1 MHVWLPIFMNSWV
14 VVFLDRRGTG
24 WICVLLRCKHL
35 WSTLCVGTAWHMCPF
50 PPHTEM
56 MNRWVSVCRAAVR
69 ELAHTSS
76 HTAEAFAG
84 SARTKRDYPQL
95 KRRIALEK
103 KINSIASPA
112 CPRTKDH
119 QENKSLIFSRAK
131 RRCLLVMNF
140 LVVTVNCLPVE
151 DECTLH

>member
-1 MHVWLPIFMNSWV
+1 MHVCLLIFMNSWAV
-14 VVFLDRRGTG
+14 FFLDRRGTG

-56 MNRWVSVCRAAVR
+56 MNRWVSVWRAAVR

-103 KINSIASPA
+103 KKLIQLRLQLVLGQKIVRETNHWSFQEQRGEA
-112 CPRTKDH
+112 C
-119 QENKSLIFSRAK
+119 SLWIFSSWRWIV
-131 RRCLLVMNF
+131 CQ
-140 LVVTVNCLPVE
+140 
-151 DECTLH
+151 